1 MPRPTVSPTTYP
13 INVRIPD
20 RMIQQKIRRD
30 AKEEGLSL
38 SAIIR
43 RIVIRHYAAAG
54 RSVA

>member
-1 MPRPTVSPTTYP
+1 MPRLTVSPTTYP

-20 RMIQQKIRRD
+20 RVIQQKIRRD

-43 RIVIRHYAAAG
+43 RIVIRHYAAD
-54 RSVA
+54 RHVA